1 MEINYHISYT
11 YADPWGTCHTSP
23 GNLYEMRENVKRKRT
38 IILSV
43 LLAFMVLLSAC
54 GPDEAPVPTEI
65 AQAELEPTATE
76 EPTEIPEPTATE
88 EIRLIATSVPEE
100 EVVEENEAAACI
112 DCHSDK
118 ELLIETARVEE
129 EVESEN
135 EGEG

>member
-1 MEINYHISYT
+1 MNRT
-11 YADPWGTCHTSP
+11 
-23 GNLYEMRENVKRKRT
+23 RT

-43 LLAFMVLLSAC
+43 LLAGMVLISAC
-54 GPDEAPVPTEI
+54 GPKDTPTPAPTEI
-65 AQAELEPTATE
+65 AQVESEPTATE
-76 EPTEIPEPTATE
+76 VPTDIPEPTATQEIRMIATAEATE
-88 EIRLIATSVPEE
+88 EI
-100 EVVEENEAAACI
+100 VEDNEAAACI